1 MYGSGSYAPKDY
13 RNWLAAKITP
23 LIRAHGLERRPGSS
37 VADGPSA
44 LSEIRSS
51 ALGRA
56 VTPGAA
62 PSLIEAS
69 LPLDVQPTL
78 F

>member
-1 MYGSGSYAPKDY
+1 MYGSGASAPKDY
-13 RNWLAAKITP
+13 RRWLAAKITP
-23 LIRAHGLERRPGSS
+23 IIRRHGLERRPGSS

-44 LSEIRSS
+44 MAEVRSS

-56 VTPGAA
+56 AGPTV
-62 PSLIEAS
+62 PSLIDAA
-69 LPLDVQPTL
+69 LPPDVQPTL